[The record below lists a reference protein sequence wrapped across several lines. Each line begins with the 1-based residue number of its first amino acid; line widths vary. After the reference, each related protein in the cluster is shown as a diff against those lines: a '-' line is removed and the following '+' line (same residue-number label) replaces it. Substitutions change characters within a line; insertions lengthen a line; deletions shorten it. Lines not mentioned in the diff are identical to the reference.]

1 MSSALADREKDFE
14 KLRREH
20 VKLDGQIAALEAK
33 RWVSAA
39 EEAEIK
45 RLKRLKLLKK
55 DEMTRMTAQA

>member
-1 MSSALADREKDFE
+1 MSQQPEAEKAYE

-20 VKLDGQIAALEAK
+20 AKLDEQLQVLEER

-45 RLKRLKLLKK
+45 RLKKLKLQKK
-55 DEMTRMTAQA
+55 DEMRTLRPEA